1 MRVGPCFSRQRAIVL
16 TGGSVYSRSV
26 IDFQTHPDVY
36 RHWTLRIE
44 GRVAHLDMKVD
55 PAGGLQPGYELK
67 LNSYDL
73 GVDIELADAVQ
84 RLRFEHPEVG
94 AVVLSSGLDRM
105 FCAGANIGMLATAT
119 HPLKVNFCKFT
130 NETRIAIE
138 DASRHSGQRYL
149 AAVNG
154 NAAGGGYELA
164 LATDHI
170 MLIDDRTAAVS
181 LPEVPLLG
189 VLPGTGGLTRLT
201 DKRHV
206 RRDRADVFCTVVE
219 GVKGDR
225 ALEWG
230 LVDELVPTSSF
241 RETVAARAGEFAAKS
256 DRPADAAEL
265 KLTSLERQIGV
276 DTITYSS
283 VTVDIDRAKR
293 TAILM
298 IHGPEGSPPDDTEAM
313 IEIGARFWP
322 LRVARE
328 LDDAILHLRV
338 NELDVGTLVLKS
350 SGNLGSVLAHET
362 FMLSRAD
369 HWLVR
374 EVLLYWARVLRRVD
388 LTSRTIIALIEPGS
402 CFGGFLADLTLA
414 ADRSY
419 MLIGSSSVD
428 GREVAAVALT
438 ESNRFAFPMHN
449 GLSRLETRFW
459 GDPDGLQRALKTI
472 GEQLDSEE
480 ALAAGLVTDAM
491 DDIDWDDE
499 IRLILEERA
508 SFSPDGLSGLEANLR
523 FPGPETM
530 ETRIFG
536 RLTAWQN
543 WVFSRPNAS
552 GEEGA
557 LRRYGT
563 GVRPGYD
570 TRRV

>member
-1 MRVGPCFSRQRAIVL
+1 MTVGPGFSRQRAIVL

-119 HPLKVNFCKFT
+119 NPLKVNFCKFT
-130 NETRIAIE
+130 NETRLAIE

-230 LVDELVPTSSF
+230 LVDELVPKSSF
-241 RETVAARAGEFAAKS
+241 RETVAARAAEFAASS
-256 DRPADAAEL
+256 DRPADATGV
-265 KLTSLERQIGV
+265 KLTSLERQMGE
-276 DTITYSS
+276 DTIMYSS
-283 VTVDIDRAKR
+283 VTVEIDRAKR

-298 IHGPEGSPPDDTEAM
+298 IHGPEGAPPDTETTV
-313 IEIGARFWP
+313 EIGARFWP
-322 LRVARE
+322 LLVARE

-338 NELDVGTLVLKS
+338 NELDIGTIVLKS
-350 SGNLGSVLAHET
+350 KGDLGAVLAYEM

-369 HWLVR
+369 HWLIR

-388 LTSRTIIALIEPGS
+388 LTSRTMIALIEHES

-419 MLIGSSSVD
+419 MLIGASSED
-428 GREVAAVALT
+428 GEEVAALAVT
-438 ESNRFAFPMHN
+438 ESNRFAFPMNN

-459 GDPDGLQRALKTI
+459 GDPDGLQRALKAI
-472 GEQLDSEE
+472 GERLDGEG

-530 ETRIFG
+530 ETKIFG

-557 LRRYGT
+557 LRRYGS
-563 GVRPGYD
+563 GIRPGYD